1 MVMKSFE
8 LPEQKH
14 KLSSINLKFKSK
26 LRGIP
31 RAGQLVGFSFKD
43 VVPASVYID
52 FGFSRKVE
60 IKTRGKN
67 PFILDSPIMLTEIPY
82 TDIKF
87 GFGMELE
94 FESLY
99 SSYDIR
105 SKEYRKMGFCNAL
118 HTMCTDKLRKTVRP
132 YGMGFYDG
140 FYTIY
145 IDGMVTMKTTLR
157 PLKNIVQDLVQE
169 GPPMLMRRS
178 NRDAKP
184 FAGPICIVF
193 EP

>member
-99 SSYDIR
+99 SSYDIM
-105 SKEYRKMGFCNAL
+105 SKEYRKMGFCNV
-118 HTMCTDKLRKTVRP
+118 CTDKLRKTLRP

-184 FAGPICIVF
+184 FAGPRCIVF
-193 EP
+193 ES